1 MDHYSL
7 PEWVDFVRGTPTK
20 ERMTNMQQHLDTGCN
35 PCGKTVAIWRSVLD
49 FAKQEASYEPPAS
62 ALRMAEAYFVPFK
75 LASTVPQGIQ
85 VAKLA
90 FDSFLQAAQAGVRGS
105 ATGPRQLLYKC
116 GDLCIDMRL
125 EPKPG
130 SNWVVLVGQVMDE
143 KTPLEN
149 LGEVPVSLLSSGDK
163 VSETI
168 TNEFGEFHLGFKA
181 VKHLQLF
188 LGMKRSAV
196 VVPLPDA
203 QIEAA

>member
-1 MDHYSL
+1 MEHYSL
-7 PEWVDFVRGTPTK
+7 PDWVNFVRSTATK
-20 ERMTNMQQHLDTGCN
+20 ESMTNMQQHLDTGCGE
-35 PCGKTVAIWRSVLD
+35 CVQTVAIWRSVLD
-49 FAKQEASYEPPAS
+49 FAKQEAAYEPPAS

-75 LASTVPQGIQ
+75 LAASSPQGIQ

-90 FDSFLQAAQAGVRGS
+90 FDSFLQAATAGVRGS
-105 ATGPRQLLYKC
+105 AAGPRQLLYKC

-149 LGEVPVSLLSSGDK
+149 FGEVPVSLLSSGDK
-163 VSETI
+163 VSETT

-203 QIEAA
+203 QTEAA

>member
-1 MDHYSL
+1 MGHYSL
-7 PEWVDFVRGTPTK
+7 PEWVDFVRGIATK
-20 ERMTNMQQHLDTGCN
+20 EQRITMQQHLDAGCN
-35 PCGKTVAIWRSVLD
+35 DCLETVAIWRSVFD
-49 FAKQEASYEPPAS
+49 FARQETAYEPPAA

-75 LASTVPQGIQ
+75 LAATTPQGIQ
-85 VAKLA
+85 IAKLA
-90 FDSFLQAAQAGVRGS
+90 FDSFLQPAHAGVRGL

-116 GDLCIDMRL
+116 GNLCIDMRL

-149 LGEVPVSLLSSGDK
+149 FGDVPVSLLSSGDK

-168 TNEFGEFHLGFKA
+168 TNQFGEFHLGFKA

-203 QIEAA
+203 QTEAA